1 MKTALPAFAA
11 MIAGLF
17 WVQATHAAPIVPP
30 SIAAGFTNSAN
41 TASPAGSNLSAVTDF
56 TAEYPFINYFH
67 MARPWF
73 SAPTDGSAFQDDR
86 PLSVDANGN
95 IKTLGSNQV
104 GRTVLFTGI
113 PADPGLSGKTFNLFY
128 DGEGELSYG
137 NVRVLRQSRGHDVIK
152 LNSINDPEAELTMI
166 VTLMNTNPANPLRNI
181 RLLPSGGICARNP
194 LATVGGAAAC
204 PDGDF
209 KSFRTFHK
217 SIAFNPQFL
226 NTIKHYRSLRFMDWM
241 RTNNSNQVD
250 FGTRALPSHQFW
262 STEKGVPLEVMVAL
276 ANLMDMDPWFNIPHR
291 ASNAYATS
299 FAKVLQAQLEPGR
312 RAYIE
317 YSNEVWNP
325 IFTQTQFATQQG
337 IRQGINVLEGKRDD
351 FAGMLHFY
359 SRRSKQIF
367 NLFQQAMGGVER
379 IRRVMASQAV
389 NNFLTQEILSFE
401 NGAEVTDV
409 FAVAPYFGDTIVDS
423 QRRAELLRL
432 GVDGIFDWL
441 LKDNNPILD
450 FGSLASI
457 DRAIG
462 AQMEVLSAFGI
473 PLTSY
478 EGGQHFLAAG
488 PFQFDPALNDL
499 MDAVN
504 RDPRMKTVYLRY
516 LDQWRQRTGNVF
528 HHFVNCD
535 RWSPFGRWG
544 AREFPTQPPSQA
556 PKFSALMT
564 YIANQPLLVLP

>member
-1 MKTALPAFAA
+1 MKTVLPV
-11 MIAGLF
+11 ISILLVGLF
-17 WVQATHAAPIVPP
+17 GVPPAYAAPIVPP
-30 SIAAGFTNSAN
+30 SIPAGFTNSAN
-41 TASPAGSNLSAVTDF
+41 TTSPAGSNLAAITDF
-56 TAEYPFINYFH
+56 TAEYPFINHFQ

-73 SAPTDGSAFQDDR
+73 SAPADGSAFQDDR

-95 IKTLGSNQV
+95 VKALGANQV
-104 GRTVLFTGI
+104 ARTVLFTGI
-113 PADPGLSGKTFNLFY
+113 PADPGLSGKTFNLYY

-137 NVRVLRQSRGHDVIK
+137 NVRVLRQSRGHDVIR
-152 LNSINDPEAELTMI
+152 LNTVNGPESELIMI
-166 VTLMNTNPANPLRNI
+166 VTLANTHPANPLRNI
-181 RLLPSGGICARNP
+181 RLLPSGGICAGNP
-194 LATVGGAAAC
+194 LTAVSGAAAC
-204 PDGDF
+204 PGGDF
-209 KSFRTFHK
+209 KSFRAFHE
-217 SIAFNPQFL
+217 SIVFNPPFL
-226 NTIKHYRSLRFMDWM
+226 NTIQKYRSLRFMDWM
-241 RTNNSNQVD
+241 HTNNSSQVN

-262 STEKGVPLEVMVAL
+262 STDKGVPLEVMIAL
-276 ANLMDMDPWFNIPHR
+276 ANLMDLDPWFNIPHR
-291 ASNAYATS
+291 ATDAYVTS
-299 FAKVLQAQLEPGR
+299 FARILNSQLEPGR

-325 IFTQTQFATQQG
+325 LFSQTRYATQQG

-367 NLFQQAMGGVER
+367 SLFQQAMGGVDR
-379 IRRVMASQAV
+379 IRRVMATQAV
-389 NNFLTQEILSFE
+389 NSFLTQEILNFE
-401 NGAEVTDV
+401 NGAEATDV
-409 FAVAPYFGDTIVDS
+409 FAVAPYFGDTIVDA
-423 QRRAELLRL
+423 QKRDELLRL

-457 DRAIG
+457 DRAVS
-462 AQMEVLSAFGI
+462 AQMQVLSGFGI

-488 PFQFDPALNDL
+488 PFESDPALNEL

-516 LDQWRQRTGNVF
+516 LSHWRQRTGNVF

-535 RWSPFGRWG
+535 RWSRFGRWG
-544 AREFPTQPPSQA
+544 AKEFPTQALSKA
-556 PKFSALMT
+556 PKFNALMT
-564 YIANQPLLVLP
+564 YIANQPLVALP